1 MSAKKRTSAN
11 KTLAQRLGRVLEA
24 VTRQSGRLDETP
36 AYGSLLLGRVSESQA
51 RRRVRIQIIL
61 TVFILGTN
69 LIGIGV
75 ALLLLTV
82 AFPSPSVF
90 SDAPLWITLGV
101 APGYIAVALVL
112 GTYWI
117 TLRTVNVLRWAIEE
131 REPTPGDERGIFV
144 APLRLALG
152 VLILWGLGTGLFTT
166 LYGLANRLFIPIVLF
181 SVGFCGIL
189 VATACYLFTEF
200 ALRPVAAQ
208 ALEAGLTPRSLAPGI
223 MGRILTVW
231 LLGSGV
237 PVIGI
242 ALTAFFVLV
251 LKNLTETQFGIAVL
265 ILSSATLI
273 FGFVLMWILSW
284 LTATPVRVVRAALKR
299 VEQGDLRGDLV
310 VFDGTELGEL
320 QRGFNSMVDGLRER
334 ERVRDLFGRHV
345 GREVALA
352 AERER
357 PKLGGEER
365 HVAVVFIDIV
375 GSTQLVTSRRPSEV
389 VQVLNKFFTIV
400 VEEVDRHCGLVNKF
414 EGDASLAIFGAPN
427 RLDCPEDEALAAA
440 RAICD
445 RLTSEMSELEA
456 GIGVAAGQ
464 VVAGNVGAKERFEYT
479 VIGEPVNEAAR
490 LCELAKSHPGRL
502 LATGDTV
509 QGASESERA
518 RWSLGE
524 TVTLRGHDHPTRLA
538 SPERADRS
546 SG

>member
-1 MSAKKRTSAN
+1 
-11 KTLAQRLGRVLEA
+11 
-24 VTRQSGRLDETP
+24 
-36 AYGSLLLGRVSESQA
+36 
-51 RRRVRIQIIL
+51 
-61 TVFILGTN
+61 
-69 LIGIGV
+69 
-75 ALLLLTV
+75 
-82 AFPSPSVF
+82 
-90 SDAPLWITLGV
+90 
-101 APGYIAVALVL
+101 
-112 GTYWI
+112 
-117 TLRTVNVLRWAIEE
+117 
-131 REPTPGDERGIFV
+131 
-144 APLRLALG
+144 
-152 VLILWGLGTGLFTT
+152 
-166 LYGLANRLFIPIVLF
+166 
-181 SVGFCGIL
+181 
-189 VATACYLFTEF
+189 
-200 ALRPVAAQ
+200 
-208 ALEAGLTPRSLAPGI
+208 
-223 MGRILTVW
+223 
-231 LLGSGV
+231 
-237 PVIGI
+237 
-242 ALTAFFVLV
+242 
-251 LKNLTETQFGIAVL
+251 
-265 ILSSATLI
+265 
-273 FGFVLMWILSW
+273 MWILSW

-299 VEQGDLRGDLV
+299 VEQGDLQGNLV

-375 GSTQLVTSRRPSEV
+375 GSTQLVTSRPPAEV
-389 VQVLNKFFTIV
+389 VAFLNRFFTIV

-445 RLTSEMSELEA
+445 RLTGEMSELEA

-502 LATGDTV
+502 LATADTV
-509 QGASESERA
+509 QGASENERA

-524 TVTLRGHDHPTRLA
+524 TVTLRGHEHPTRLA

-546 SG
+546 GG